1 MLLRPL
7 LGGMVSCVGMAL
19 GRRYGFMCLLWPLL
33 GGMVSCVVK
42 ALVRRYGFMCC

>member
-1 MLLRPL
+1 MLLWPL
-7 LGGMVSCVGMAL
+7 LGGMVSCVVMAL
-19 GRRYGFMCLLWPLL
+19 VRRYGFMCLLWPLL